1 MLTCI
6 FMIVWK
12 YYVFVF
18 LSFDTASHDTGAIL
32 LAYLGGIPA
41 GLSGLS
47 FFQLCST
54 KDLNVFSKRTRG
66 RQVLTV

>member
-6 FMIVWK
+6 LLIVSK

-32 LAYLGGIPA
+32 FGKSWGIPP
-41 GLSGLS
+41 GLSGFS
-47 FFQLCST
+47 FFPMRST
-54 KDLNVFSKRTRG
+54 KNLDFF
-66 RQVLTV
+66 